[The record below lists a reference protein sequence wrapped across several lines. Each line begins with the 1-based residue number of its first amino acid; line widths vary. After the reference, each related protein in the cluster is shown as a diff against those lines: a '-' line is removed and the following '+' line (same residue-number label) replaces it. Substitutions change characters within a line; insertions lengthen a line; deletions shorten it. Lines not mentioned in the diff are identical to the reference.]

1 MLSDVSTLSQSRA
14 ITLEHLRAFAVVAHC
29 RSFQKAGVK
38 LCRSQSAVTQAVKRL
53 EAQLNCTLLYRSH
66 GHVAGLTPE
75 GERILPEIVDVL
87 LRLEH
92 VIQAGRRPELKGR
105 IQVGIP
111 PSFSAVE
118 LQGAVARL
126 LALNPG
132 LQIGIIS
139 DMSSD
144 LEQMLAE
151 GSLDVALINQYRFD
165 DGTLPQGM
173 FQELCRQPLLWLCNA
188 PKVVNHAGEIPLLTY
203 SAGSPWRAA
212 AVDALDQ
219 AGIAYNFAYVSASYE
234 SLCSSLLAGF
244 GVTVL
249 PGWDID
255 ERFCIVDGSHGLPPL
270 PVVRTVLKSRSQS
283 TVVQQFCDFIAGL
296 PFFVRAREHRHD

>member
-1 MLSDVSTLSQSRA
+1 MLPDVSTLSQSRA
-14 ITLEHLRAFAVVAHC
+14 ITLEHLRAFTVVAHC

-188 PKVVNHAGEIPLLTY
+188 QKVVNHAGEIPLLTY
-203 SAGSPWRAA
+203 SAGSPWRTA

-219 AGIAYNFAYVSASYE
+219 AGLAYNFAYVSASYE

-255 ERFCIVDGSHGLPPL
+255 ERFCIVDGSYGLPTL

-296 PFFVRAREHRHD
+296 PFFVRAREHSP